1 MGTRWYVRGV
11 RAVAGVLTRLGLVGI
26 LDRHR
31 HRRVVH
37 WLRSLLAVHDVEEM
51 VALDVPWWS
60 YRAIDE
66 VERWLKSRTEVRVFE
81 WGSGAST
88 AWLAARANR
97 VTTVEH
103 HAGFAST
110 VRRLIPENVGLE
122 VVPAV
127 RRETP
132 AVPSRR
138 RGHRHLDFEDYV
150 GAIDRLG
157 GTYDLICID
166 GRAREACLDRAVD
179 HLGTG
184 GIIVFDNTNRSRYR
198 RAMER
203 HPGFEVTNHRGL
215 TPALP
220 YPSTTSLMRRHADGS
235 AG

>member
-1 MGTRWYVRGV
+1 MARL
-11 RAVAGVLTRLGLVGI
+11 LTRLKVVGI

-60 YRAIDE
+60 YRAIDD
-66 VERWLKSRTEVRVFE
+66 VERWLQDRTEVRVFE

-88 AWLAARANR
+88 SWLATRASS

-103 HAGFAST
+103 HAGFART
-110 VRRLIPENVGLE
+110 VGRLVPENVRLE

-127 RRETP
+127 QREAP
-132 AVPSRR
+132 AVPSGR

-166 GRAREACLDRAVD
+166 GRAREACLERAVD
-179 HLGTG
+179 HLGVG
-184 GIIVFDNTNRSRYR
+184 GIIVFDNTNRPRYR

-203 HPGFEVTNHRGL
+203 HPDFCVTDHRGL

-220 YPSTTSLMRRHADGS
+220 YPSTTSLMRRC

>member
-1 MGTRWYVRGV
+1 MARL
-11 RAVAGVLTRLGLVGI
+11 LTRLKVVGI

-31 HRRVVH
+31 HRRMVH

-60 YRAIDE
+60 YRAIDD
-66 VERWLKSRTEVRVFE
+66 VERWLQDRTEVRVFE

-88 AWLAARANR
+88 SWLATRASS

-103 HAGFAST
+103 HAGFART
-110 VRRLIPENVGLE
+110 VSRLVPENVRLE

-127 RRETP
+127 RREAP
-132 AVPSRR
+132 AVPSGR
-138 RGHRHLDFEDYV
+138 RGHRQLDFEDYV

-166 GRAREACLDRAVD
+166 GRAREACLERAVH
-179 HLGTG
+179 HLGAG

-203 HPGFEVTNHRGL
+203 HPDFCVTDHRGL

-220 YPSTTSLMRRHADGS
+220 YPSTTSLMRRC